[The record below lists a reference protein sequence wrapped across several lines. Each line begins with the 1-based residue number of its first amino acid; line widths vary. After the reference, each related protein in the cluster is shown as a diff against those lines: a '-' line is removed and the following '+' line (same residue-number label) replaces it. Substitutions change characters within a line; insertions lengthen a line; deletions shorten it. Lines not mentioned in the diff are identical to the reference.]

1 VILGVGPLAAGA
13 AEHDLADDAVFGVEF
28 VVVIGTVRVREAG
41 SVLRL
46 TIGRTLTLGHAS
58 AANLLPTTSE
68 HDMVTDRY
76 FTQLSSLK
84 WFVMTR
90 VLIQILVRD

>member
-13 AEHDLADDAVFGVEF
+13 AEHDLADDDAVLGVEF
-28 VVVIGTVRVREAG
+28 IVVVVGTVRVREAG

-58 AANLLPTTSE
+58 AANLLPTTAE
-68 HDMVTDRY
+68 HDMVTRPL
-76 FTQLSSLK
+76 FHTLE
-84 WFVMTR
+84 
-90 VLIQILVRD
+90 